1 MPLAIAILLG
11 IVEGLTEYLP
21 VSSTGHLV
29 LAGHWLG
36 LSDDDPATS
45 SFEIV
50 VQLGAILAVVAH
62 YRVLLSQRLRGLFT
76 GDAASRRLL
85 IALVVAFVPTA
96 VAGLLLRKTI
106 KAHLFGTLPVAAAL

>member
-1 MPLAIAILLG
+1 MNFLEAIILG
-11 IVEGLTEYLP
+11 IVEGLTEFLP

-29 LAGHWLG
+29 LVGHWLG
-36 LSDDDPATS
+36 LGDDDPATS

-76 GDAASRRLL
+76 GDVASRRLL

-96 VAGLLLRKTI
+96 VAGLPPR
-106 KAHLFGTLPVAAAL
+106 